1 MDKYKNGDYILS
13 FAAVIQPF
21 LVILQQCLISVLNI
35 PIESS
40 TKYRVVMS
48 AIPIIFAFVY
58 IIKRNFKLTLYVYA
72 IVLSVL
78 SINLLLFPEN
88 ETFLL
93 SLSFRFLL
101 PIVIPITLSVIS
113 IKKWDIFMKC
123 MYSIS
128 WAVFFITSFYAYFYF
143 MDFFIIDNYNMGFSY
158 SLLLPSIIL
167 YNHKKWYS
175 ITASFL
181 MFIVIIA
188 VGSRGPAIV
197 FSLCILYDF
206 FVNNRKYLLILI
218 LSLSFLFSISNY
230 LFLEIEKIGIKSR
243 TLFLLLEGKISS
255 DSGRKDIYNVIIN
268 KIYESPLIGSGLY
281 ADRTILGGTSGA
293 YSHNLFLEVYLNFGI
308 IIGSILLLYLFL
320 KTIITYIKIGYNER
334 ILLVL
339 FFILSVIPLMF
350 SGSYLTDYTL
360 ALFIG
365 ILFKIGHEN

>member
-1 MDKYKNGDYILS
+1 
-13 FAAVIQPF
+13 
-21 LVILQQCLISVLNI
+21 
-35 PIESS
+35 
-40 TKYRVVMS
+40 
-48 AIPIIFAFVY
+48 
-58 IIKRNFKLTLYVYA
+58 
-72 IVLSVL
+72 
-78 SINLLLFPEN
+78 
-88 ETFLL
+88 
-93 SLSFRFLL
+93 
-101 PIVIPITLSVIS
+101 
-113 IKKWDIFMKC
+113 
-123 MYSIS
+123 
-128 WAVFFITSFYAYFYF
+128 
-143 MDFFIIDNYNMGFSY
+143 
-158 SLLLPSIIL
+158 
-167 YNHKKWYS
+167 
-175 ITASFL
+175 

-339 FFILSVIPLMF
+339 FFIQ
-350 SGSYLTDYTL
+350 
-360 ALFIG
+360 IG
-365 ILFKIGHEN
+365 RAHV